1 MRKSRALHARDRLA
15 VLLSL
20 VPYLLDRGRVSVTEA
35 AEHFELAPEE
45 IRRAVRMIAV
55 SGVPGETTQYQP
67 NDLFD
72 INWDDLEENDH
83 IVLTHQVAIDDSPR
97 FSGREAAALIAGMQ
111 YLAALP
117 ENEGSD
123 RIALLMGKLSRG
135 ASAQPSAVAVGR
147 RSGTDG
153 ALAAIRTAIAGDV
166 QLTFDYRNSRGGAES
181 RAVDPFL
188 LESVDDDWYLRAWC
202 HLRQGVRTF
211 RVDRMTRV
219 VSTELATVHRRG
231 DVVLSERLFEASA
244 EDLMVE
250 LSVARTALPLLGD
263 YLTDAEIV
271 DDPLSDRVRIDVRVA
286 HEHGLTRLAA
296 GFPGLV
302 EVLAPVSA
310 RSAVAA
316 WARAAL
322 DAYDAAATTAVGEHG
337 EEDS

>member
-1 MRKSRALHARDRLA
+1 MRKSRSLQARDRLA

-20 VPYLLDRGRVSVTEA
+20 VPYLLDRGRVAVDEA
-35 AEHFELAPEE
+35 AIHFDLPPDE

-72 INWDDLEENDH
+72 INWDDFEENDH

-123 RIALLMGKLSRG
+123 RIALLMGKLARG

-147 RSGTDG
+147 RVGTDG
-153 ALAAIRTAIAGDV
+153 VLATIRAAIGADV

-181 RAVDPFL
+181 RSVDPFV
-188 LESVDDDWYLRAWC
+188 LESVDDDWYLRGWC
-202 HLRQGVRTF
+202 HLREGVRTF
-211 RVDRMTRV
+211 RADRMSHV
-219 VSTELATVHRRG
+219 VRTDRPIVHRRTE
-231 DVVLSERLFEASA
+231 VKLSERLFEAS
-244 EDLMVE
+244 EHDLLVE
-250 LSVARTALPLLGD
+250 LSVARSALPLLGD
-263 YLTDAEIV
+263 YLADAEIA
-271 DDPLSDRVRIDVRVA
+271 DDDAGERVRISVRVA

-302 EVLAPVSA
+302 TVLAPPSA
-310 RSAVAA
+310 RSAVAE
-316 WARAAL
+316 WARSAIVG
-322 DAYDAAATTAVGEHG
+322 YTPHSNQNGGTA
-337 EEDS
+337 

>member
-20 VPYLLDRGRVSVTEA
+20 VPYLLDRGRVSVAEA
-35 AEHFELAPEE
+35 ATHFDLAPDE

-55 SGVPGETTQYQP
+55 SGIPGETSQYQA

-72 INWDDLEENDH
+72 ISWDDFEENDH

-135 ASAQPSAVAVGR
+135 ASTQPSAVAVGR
-147 RSGTDG
+147 RVGTDG
-153 ALAAIRTAIAGDV
+153 VLATVRSAIAADV
-166 QLTFDYRNSRGGAES
+166 QVTFDYRNSRGGAES
-181 RAVDPFL
+181 RSVDPFL
-188 LESVDDDWYLRAWC
+188 LESVDDDWYLRGWC

-211 RVDRMTRV
+211 RVDRMSNV
-219 VSTELATVHRRG
+219 VRTDSPVLHRRSE
-231 DVVLSERLFEASA
+231 VKLSERLFEASA
-244 EDLMVE
+244 QDLLVS
-250 LSVARTALPLLGD
+250 LSIARSGLPLLGD
-263 YLTDAEIV
+263 YLTDAEV
-271 DDPLSDRVRIDVRVA
+271 VGEDDSERVVATVRVA

-296 GFPGLV
+296 AHPGLV
-302 EVLAPVSA
+302 TVLGPPSA
-310 RSAVAA
+310 RAAVAV

-322 DAYDAAATTAVGEHG
+322 ERYPQEPDRYP
-337 EEDS
+337 EERA